1 MHASCLGHIFILVF
15 LTFDKVTL
23 NFFRALSE
31 MLPFCLFL
39 QLGIFRKV

>member
-1 MHASCLGHIFILVF
+1 MHISYFGHSFMLVS

-23 NFFRALSE
+23 YSLRALSE

-39 QLGIFRKV
+39 QLG